1 MPFRDVIGHARQVA
15 LLAGAVQRGSLPPAL
30 LFAGPPGVGK
40 WRIGQAL
47 AQAVNCLSLRQGDG
61 CGTCRSCDRIAR
73 GLHVDVIGLEP
84 DDTGKIKVEPVRDT
98 LKSCGFR
105 PFEGLRRVIAVRDAD
120 ALNEQAQNAFLKSLE
135 EPPDG
140 TMFVLT
146 SAAPDAL
153 LRTVRSRL
161 MRLAFG
167 RLTTEELVQV
177 LVRDHGRPAETARRT
192 ALLADGSVS
201 AVLALGSTDL
211 AESRAKAVQ
220 LLAAA
225 TTPDLA
231 ARLGIARAVIG
242 AKPELTRLELVAVL
256 RMASSLARDLAVV
269 HAGADRAT
277 LANGDVADAVER
289 LAAQL
294 PPAAARRAFATI
306 DRGLAALERNAGPKL
321 VAEWVGAEI

>member
-1 MPFRDVIGHARQVA
+1 M
-15 LLAGAVQRGSLPPAL
+15 
-30 LFAGPPGVGK
+30 
-40 WRIGQAL
+40 
-47 AQAVNCLSLRQGDG
+47 
-61 CGTCRSCDRIAR
+61 
-73 GLHVDVIGLEP
+73 
-84 DDTGKIKVEPVRDT
+84 
-98 LKSCGFR
+98 
-105 PFEGLRRVIAVRDAD
+105 RDAD

-177 LVRDHGRPAETARRT
+177 LVRDHGRPAEAARRV

-201 AVLALGSTDL
+201 AALALGSTDL
-211 AESRAKAVQ
+211 AESRTRAVR

-225 TTPDLA
+225 TTSDLA
-231 ARLGIARAVIG
+231 ARLGIARDVIG
-242 AKPELTRLELVAVL
+242 KPELTRLELAAVL
-256 RMASSLARDLAVV
+256 RVASSLVRDLAVV

-277 LANGDVADAVER
+277 LANGDVADAVDR

-306 DRGLAALERNAGPKL
+306 DSGLAALERNAGPKL